1 MSVKVLPVEGYN
13 DHRANRFFDLYPN
26 IDGQITVSI
35 VQPNQ
40 FSGWH
45 CHRLQYDIFF
55 VASGE
60 LKIGIISPEGDVTE
74 VFLNSEKPESV
85 FIPTSY
91 WHCYKSGN
99 SKVTLVY
106 YLSQKHN
113 EDDEFRATEEEIF
126 EKFNYKIQEL

>member
-1 MSVKVLPVEGYN
+1 MNVKISTVSGFN
-13 DHRANRFFDLYPN
+13 DQRAKRFFDVYPN
-26 IDGQITVSI
+26 MSGQVTVSI

-45 CHRLQYDIFF
+45 CHKLQYDIFF

-60 LKIGIISPEGDVTE
+60 LKIGIISPEGEITE
-74 VFLNSEKPESV
+74 VFLNSEKPETV
-85 FIPTSY
+85 FIPAGY
-91 WHCYKSGN
+91 WHSYMSGEN
-99 SKVTLVY
+99 QVTLIY

-126 EKFNYKIQEL
+126 KKFKYKI